1 MPWPGHGDVIAIED
15 GEHKNNQD
23 PECMHKH
30 VLFVVSDVKC
40 TMINSEWRCSGGVR
54 RFLPN
59 WQIASSDLAEQPKV
73 ALRGAADKAG
83 RDCRRTVTGR

>member
-15 GEHKNNQD
+15 GEHKHNQD
-23 PECMHKH
+23 PECMHQH

-40 TMINSEWRCSGGVR
+40 TMINSEWQCSGGVR

-59 WQIASSDLAEQPKV
+59 WQIASSDLAEQPGWLYGVLQTKLV
-73 ALRGAADKAG
+73 EIAGAP
-83 RDCRRTVTGR
+83 